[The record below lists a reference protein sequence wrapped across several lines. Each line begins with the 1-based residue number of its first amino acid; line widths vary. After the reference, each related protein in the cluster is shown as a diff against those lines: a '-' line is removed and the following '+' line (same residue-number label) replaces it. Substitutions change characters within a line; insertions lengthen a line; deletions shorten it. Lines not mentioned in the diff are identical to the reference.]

1 MQYPGERKP
10 PLEPSGFRIF
20 LPKLS
25 CALIKNQFTLFLVQ
39 NLVLYMTLDFT
50 RAASQNGFGIYKLSL
65 HKKKQYYSE
74 NAKDIKI
81 FFTFISY
88 HIAVIKQDHYKAH
101 LFSYAKTVF

>member
-20 LPKLS
+20 LLKLS
-25 CALIKNQFTLFLVQ
+25 CALIKNPFTLFLVQ
-39 NLVLYMTLDFT
+39 HLVLNITLDFT
-50 RAASQNGFGIYKLSL
+50 RAASRNGYSIYKLSL

-81 FFTFISY
+81 FITLSFT
-88 HIAVIKQDHYKAH
+88 
-101 LFSYAKTVF
+101 